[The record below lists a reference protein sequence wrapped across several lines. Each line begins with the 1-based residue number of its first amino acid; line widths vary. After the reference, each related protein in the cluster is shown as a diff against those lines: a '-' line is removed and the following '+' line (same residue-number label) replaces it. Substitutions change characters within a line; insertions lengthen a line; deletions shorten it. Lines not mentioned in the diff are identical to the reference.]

1 MIMLRE
7 AIQTALNEALKSGQ
21 TKRLSTLR
29 LISAA
34 LKDKDIAARTKG
46 SGDAITDDEIL
57 SMLQT
62 MIKQRQESTRM
73 YRDAG
78 RDQLAEDE
86 DNEIQIIREFM
97 PKQMDHDAVISAI
110 NTIISEVGA
119 ASVKDMGKVMGL
131 LKQRYTGQMDFA
143 SASST
148 VKDMLLNQ

>member
-1 MIMLRE
+1 MLRE

-143 SASST
+143 SASTT

>member
-1 MIMLRE
+1 MLRE

-46 SGDAITDDEIL
+46 SGDAIADDEIL

-73 YRDAG
+73 YREAG

>member
-97 PKQMDHDAVISAI
+97 PKQMDHDAVINAI
-110 NTIISEVGA
+110 NTVISEVDA

-143 SASST
+143 SASTT

>member
-1 MIMLRE
+1 MLRE

-97 PKQMDHDAVISAI
+97 PKQMDHDAVINAI
-110 NTIISEVGA
+110 NTVISEVDA

-143 SASST
+143 SASTT

>member
-1 MIMLRE
+1 MLRE

-34 LKDKDIAARTKG
+34 LKGKDIAARTKG

-97 PKQMDHDAVISAI
+97 PKQMDHDAVINAI
-110 NTIISEVGA
+110 NTVISEVDA

-143 SASST
+143 SASTT

>member
-1 MIMLRE
+1 MLRE
-7 AIQTALNEALKSGQ
+7 AIQTALNEALKSCQ

-73 YRDAG
+73 YREAG

>member
-1 MIMLRE
+1 MLRE

-97 PKQMDHDAVISAI
+97 PKQMDHDAVINAI
-110 NTIISEVGA
+110 NTVISEVDA

>member
-1 MIMLRE
+1 MLRE

-46 SGDAITDDEIL
+46 SSDAITDDEIL

-97 PKQMDHDAVISAI
+97 PKQMDHDAVINAI
-110 NTIISEVGA
+110 NTVISEVDA

-143 SASST
+143 SASTT

>member
-1 MIMLRE
+1 MLRE

-46 SGDAITDDEIL
+46 SGDAITDDQIL

-73 YRDAG
+73 YREAG

>member
-1 MIMLRE
+1 MLRE

-73 YRDAG
+73 YREAG